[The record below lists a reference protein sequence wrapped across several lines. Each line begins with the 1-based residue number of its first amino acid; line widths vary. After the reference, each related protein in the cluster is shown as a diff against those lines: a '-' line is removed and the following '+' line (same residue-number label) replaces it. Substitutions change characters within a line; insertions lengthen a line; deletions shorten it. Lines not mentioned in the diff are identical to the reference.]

1 MMGAV
6 DEYQP
11 APKPGAVCGGF
22 LEQRARDIRLVDD
35 VLTDELMAD
44 IHPVTVAPD
53 GKVGH
58 SGWVLLFAWRC

>member
-6 DEYQP
+6 GEYQP
-11 APKPGAVCGGF
+11 APKPGAVCGSF
-22 LEQRARDIRLVDD
+22 LEQHEREIRLVDD
-35 VLTDELMAD
+35 VLTDELTTD

-58 SGWVLLFAWRC
+58 FGWVLSFSWRC